1 MSSNNSPPVTLR
13 SDTHLN
19 HHTRFSFFIQD
30 LHGNHGNEMGGFTQ
44 RWMRM
49 AWERFGI
56 VSEGKKKRGGA
67 EDGGEDM
74 MRGRSGN
81 NDRKPAQMK

>member
-1 MSSNNSPPVTLR
+1 MVTR
-13 SDTHLN
+13 W
-19 HHTRFSFFIQD
+19 
-30 LHGNHGNEMGGFTQ
+30 GGFTQ

-56 VSEGKKKRGGA
+56 VSEGEKKRGGGA